1 MSAAGKS
8 ANGALLKVSGVGA
21 GYGGMPVLHEVSLE
35 VRPAEIVAMVGSNG
49 AGKTTLLRA
58 LSRVIAATGQ
68 IEFKGQNLV
77 PMTPDQAFGAGLVQV
92 PEGRQLFDR
101 MTVEDN
107 LLMGADRR
115 SDKAGVAEDLE
126 RMYGLF
132 PVLGERRRQLAGSM
146 SGGEQQMCAM
156 ARALMARPV
165 LLMIDEM
172 SLGLAPVVVEQLM
185 QVLAQIRDDGVTVL
199 LVEQD
204 VHLALSGADR
214 GYVMETGRIVHE
226 GAAKDLIDDPAVR
239 KAYLGL

>member
-1 MSAAGKS
+1 MSATGKS
-8 ANGALLKVSGVGA
+8 ADGALLKVSGLGA
-21 GYGGMPVLHEVSLE
+21 GYGGMPVLHDVSLE

-49 AGKTTLLRA
+49 AGKTTMLRA
-58 LSRVIAATGQ
+58 LSRVIAATGH
-68 IEFKGQNLV
+68 IEFKGRDLI
-77 PMTPDQAFGAGLVQV
+77 PRTPDEAFGAGLVQV

-107 LLMGADRR
+107 LLMGAYRR

-132 PVLGERRRQLAGSM
+132 PRLGERRRQLAGSM

-185 QVLAQIRDDGVTVL
+185 EVLAKIRDEGVTVL

-226 GAAKDLIDDPAVR
+226 GAARDLIDDPEVR
-239 KAYLGL
+239 RAYLGL

>member
-1 MSAAGKS
+1 MNAAADKGK
-8 ANGALLKVSGVGA
+8 APLLKVAGLGA
-21 GYGGMPVLHEVSLE
+21 GYGGMPVLRDVSLE
-35 VRPAEIVAMVGSNG
+35 VFPAEIVALVGSNG

-58 LSRVIAATGQ
+58 LSRVIASTGG
-68 IEFKGQNLV
+68 IEFDGNDIV
-77 PMTPDQAFGAGLVQV
+77 PMTPDEAFGAGLVQV

-107 LLMGADRR
+107 LLMGAYRR
-115 SDKAGVAEDLE
+115 NDKAAISRDMD

-132 PVLGERRRQLAGSM
+132 PRLGERKRQLAGSM

-156 ARALMARPV
+156 ARGLMASPK

-185 QVLAQIRDDGVTVL
+185 EVLATIRDEGVTVL

-204 VHLALSGADR
+204 VHLALAGADR
-214 GYVMETGRIVHE
+214 GYVMETGHIVHQGE
-226 GAAKDLIDDPAVR
+226 AKALIDDPEVR
-239 KAYLGL
+239 RAYLGL

>member
-8 ANGALLKVSGVGA
+8 ANGALLKVSGLGA

-49 AGKTTLLRA
+49 AGKTTMLRA
-58 LSRVIAATGQ
+58 LSRVIPATGH
-68 IEFKGQNLV
+68 IEFKGRDLV
-77 PMTPDQAFGAGLVQV
+77 PITPDEAFGAGLVQV

-107 LLMGADRR
+107 LLMGAYRR
-115 SDKAGVAEDLE
+115 SDKAGIAEDLE
-126 RMYGLF
+126 RMYSLF
-132 PVLGERRRQLAGSM
+132 PRLGERRRQLAGSM

-185 QVLAQIRDDGVTVL
+185 QVLAKIRDEGVTVL

-204 VHLALSGADR
+204 VHIALSGADR
-214 GYVMETGRIVHE
+214 GYVMETGRIVRE
-226 GAAKDLIDDPAVR
+226 GAAKDLIDDPEVR
-239 KAYLGL
+239 RAYLGL